1 IHAAISRLHVQRLKS
16 SHKPDV
22 PVAGVCLYLAIEFPR
37 FYSTVAR
44 AQADVALQCV
54 HRDAAVSR
62 VQINGATEPVGL
74 HCAVT
79 RVNRQIPAESAY
91 IHSSIACVD
100 LQVALLRHAHLDV
113 QLPGVVA
120 PAKANSPMS
129 GNPGDKLNLVAILAG
144 VDSEISSQFV

>member
-1 IHAAISRLHVQRLKS
+1 M
-16 SHKPDV
+16 
-22 PVAGVCLYLAIEFPR
+22 
-37 FYSTVAR
+37 
-44 AQADVALQCV
+44 
-54 HRDAAVSR
+54 
-62 VQINGATEPVGL
+62 QINGTTEPVGL
-74 HCAVT
+74 HCAVA
-79 RVNRQIPAESAY
+79 RINRQIPAESAH

-144 VDSEISSQFV
+144 IDGQIPAQFIALILDAEFHLFRVSRGHPDAAVIGFHVHVGSSGHSEGLRNLLRANLWCRK